1 MGLVTTGMCIMWWT
15 ANKMHPFWQ

>member
-1 MGLVTTGMCIMWWT
+1 MGLVTTGMCIMRWT